1 MKEDRRMADIE
12 AHNNIMTKL
21 TVIDERQQV
30 VLKRLDKING
40 TVQDYNLNKHKWDFA
55 CSELLEN
62 KLEHKNFLSTKV
74 FTRVSTVLA
83 LLITIATVLNL
94 FGIQLGG

>member
-12 AHNNIMTKL
+12 AYNNIMTKL

-40 TVQDYNLNKHKWDFA
+40 TVQDYNSNKHKWDFA
-55 CSELLEN
+55 RSELIEN
-62 KLEHKNFLSTKV
+62 KLEHKGFIGIKLFITLSTILGLLMI
-74 FTRVSTVLA
+74 VSN
-83 LLITIATVLNL
+83 LLQFFKAV
-94 FGIQLGG
+94 